1 MSITHPRSRWL
12 FDQLVNRGA
21 RVRAR
26 AEGAAEPFAALAAA
40 ADTGHG
46 DGAGADRITAL
57 GREAKKH
64 VELDRAQAARE
75 AGYEVVTLSL
85 VREMTRRR
93 TKITCSWGARRQTA
107 WLRNLTKRGNRR
119 DE

>member
-12 FDQLVNRGA
+12 FDQLVNRGSAGSGPGGA
-21 RVRAR
+21 RRSR
-26 AEGAAEPFAALAAA
+26 SPRSPPPL
-40 ADTGHG
+40 TPGHG

-75 AGYEVVTLSL
+75 AGYEVVTP
-85 VREMTRRR
+85 V
-93 TKITCSWGARRQTA
+93 ARAGR
-107 WLRNLTKRGNRR
+107 
-119 DE
+119 